1 MMNHEID
8 ENDRKILRILQKDA
22 SLSMDDIAD
31 SVALSRN
38 ACWRRIK
45 HLEEIGVIRKR
56 VALLDPPALGLE
68 LSAFVLIRTNQHE
81 TKWLQAFGEAVRT
94 MPEIVGAHRM
104 SGDLDYVL
112 HVRLENMKA
121 YDQFY
126 QRLIARVPISDVS
139 ASFVMEDIKETTE
152 LPV

>member
-1 MMNHEID
+1 MSDQIDEID
-8 ENDRKILRILQKDA
+8 RRILRSLQKD
-22 SLSMDDIAD
+22 SSQSVESIAD
-31 SVALSRN
+31 NVALSRN

-56 VALLDPPALGLE
+56 VALIDPSSLGLE

-81 TKWLQAFGEAVRT
+81 TDWLKAFSDAVRT
-94 MPEIVGAHRM
+94 MPEIVGAHRT
-104 SGDLDYVL
+104 SGELDYIL
-112 HVRLENMKA
+112 HVRVESMKA
-121 YDQFY
+121 YDRFY

-152 LPV
+152 LPI